1 MKLTELLLA
10 SMLMAMPLTT
20 AAQAKRNITMQDIE
34 KWQRITSRT
43 ISDNGKWIAVT
54 FTPWRGDSRI
64 ELHSADGKQCH
75 KYTPANSCHF
85 SSDTRHFIVKEV
97 PALALTDSLKLKK
110 AKNMPMDKLTIRNL
124 SDDGEW
130 QIDSLVDYRI
140 SETDEIIA
148 YKRQHKDS
156 ALIISNLDG
165 KELARLPKATSYA
178 FAKESP
184 ILHYTQKDT
193 IGDKN
198 PGLYLW
204 KKGEGTPTLIKE
216 GKGSFSSVT
225 FNEKG
230 DKLLF
235 LYCEN
240 AKENEKNSTLWLS
253 SEGRAAAEIVTATTN
268 GIPQGW
274 RISPHYRPWFSKDN
288 TRIYLGTAPAP
299 MQKDT
304 TILDSNRPNVQ
315 VWNWDEPVQ
324 YTVQKYNV
332 NSESKRSYTAL
343 YNIADKQ
350 LTQIADTALPNVQ
363 LPTHG
368 IGEWGILSTS
378 LPYSLPS
385 MWEGRTRHDYYK
397 VSLKTGERTPI
408 TAADY
413 TGYRLSSGNKYAIGY
428 NPTDSCWY
436 TINLKTEKNQ
446 LTRLTTPQ
454 SFTAWNEDNDM
465 PDYPDPHGY
474 AGWTKDDG
482 SVLLY
487 DRYDI
492 WAFHPEGTEKPIN
505 ITKNGRTSR
514 IRYRRVRTEHEETFI
529 DTKKASILAGFN
541 EADKTTLYYSSTLAS
556 PGNPKQLTEGKYRY
570 SNITKARKADKYIY
584 TRENT
589 ATFPDVWT
597 ADASLKKSRRMT
609 QGSKQQEPFIWNN
622 VELVTW
628 ESYEGVKL
636 EGLLFKPDNFDE
648 SKKYPMIVNFYER
661 SSEGMH
667 NYRIPQP
674 NRSTIDYSTYLSDGY
689 IIFNPDVRYGGGYPG
704 KNCYDC
710 VMSGIDKLLER
721 GYIDSTRL
729 GAQGHSW
736 GGYQVAYLATR
747 TDRFAAIESGAPV
760 VNMFSAYGG
769 IRWGSGRARSF
780 QYEHTQSRLG
790 GTPWSHPE
798 RYHESSP
805 LFEMD
810 KVKTPILIMHN
821 DQDGHVPWYQGIEYF
836 VALKRLGKPSWL
848 LNYTGEPHWPLKYP
862 NSVDFQIRMK
872 QFFDHYL
879 KGAPMPQWMKE
890 GVPAVKQPYE
900 LGY

>member
-1 MKLTELLLA
+1 MKLLKSLLA
-10 SMLMAMPLTT
+10 SMLIAMPLIATQ
-20 AAQAKRNITMQDIE
+20 AQRSITIQDVE
-34 KWQRITSRT
+34 KWERITSRS
-43 ISDNGKWIAVT
+43 ISDDGKWIAVT
-54 FTPWRGDSRI
+54 FTPWRGDSRV
-64 ELHSADGKQCH
+64 ELHSADSKEQH
-75 KYTPANSCHF
+75 KYSPANSYNF
-85 SSDTRHFIVKEV
+85 SASTKYFIVKEN

-110 AKNMPMDKLTIRNL
+110 SKKMPMDALTIRSL
-124 SDDGEW
+124 SNNSQW
-130 QIDSLVDYRI
+130 QIDSLIGYRI
-140 SETDEIIA
+140 SEADEIIA
-148 YKRQHKDS
+148 YQRQHKDS
-156 ALIISNLDG
+156 AVIISSLDG
-165 KELARLPKATSYA
+165 KELARLEKATSYA

-184 ILHYTQKDT
+184 TLHYTTKDT
-193 IGDKN
+193 VGDKL

-204 KKGEGTPTLIKE
+204 QKGETAPTLVKE
-216 GKGSFSSVT
+216 GKGSFSHVT

-235 LYCEN
+235 LYCEKS
-240 AKENEKNSTLWLS
+240 KESEENSTLWLYS
-253 SEGRAAAEIVTATTN
+253 NGCAAVEIVSKATA
-268 GIPQGW
+268 GIPEGW
-274 RISPHYRPWFSKDN
+274 RISPHFHPWFSKDCS
-288 TRIYLGTAPAP
+288 RIFLGTAPAP
-299 MQKDT
+299 LQKDT
-304 TILDSNRPNVQ
+304 TILESNRPNVQ

-332 NSESKRSYTAL
+332 NSESKRSYTAV
-343 YNIADKQ
+343 YNILGKQ

-363 LPTHG
+363 LPPQG
-368 IGEWGILSTS
+368 VGEWAILSTS
-378 LPYSLPS
+378 RPYSLAS

-397 VSLKTGERTPI
+397 VSLNTGKRTPI
-408 TAADY
+408 TSADY
-413 TGYRLSSGNKYAIGY
+413 SYYRLSSSNKYAIGY

-436 TINLKTEKNQ
+436 TVNLQTDKNQ
-446 LTRLTTPQ
+446 LTRLTTPRT
-454 SFTAWNEDNDM
+454 FTAWNEDNDM
-465 PDYPDPHGY
+465 PDYPDAHGY
-474 AGWTKDDG
+474 AGWTKDDN

-492 WAFHPEGTEKPIN
+492 WEFHPEGAKEPVN
-505 ITKNGRTSR
+505 ITKNGRTNR

-529 DTKKASILAGFN
+529 DTKKQSILTGFN
-541 EADKTTLYYSSTLAS
+541 EADKTTQYYSSKLSGPA
-556 PGNPKQLTEGKYRY
+556 NPKQLTEGEYRY
-570 SNITKARKADKYIY
+570 NSITKARKADKYIY

-589 ATFPDVWT
+589 KTFPDVW
-597 ADASLKKSRRMT
+597 AAEGSLKKGRQIT
-609 QGSKQQEPFIWNN
+609 HGIEQQKPFIWNN

-628 ESYEGVKL
+628 ESYDGIKL
-636 EGLLFKPDNFDE
+636 EGLLFKPDNFNE
-648 SKKYPMIVNFYER
+648 NKKYPMIVNFYER
-661 SSEGMH
+661 NSENMH

-674 NRSTIDYSTYLSDGY
+674 NRSTVDYSTYLSDGY

-704 KNCYDC
+704 KSCYNC

-747 TDRFAAIESGAPV
+747 TNRFAAIESGAPV

-769 IRWGSGRARSF
+769 IRWGSGKARSF

-810 KVKTPILIMHN
+810 KVNTPILIMHN

-848 LNYTGEPHWPLKYP
+848 LNYTGEPHWPTKYP

-879 KGAPMPQWMKE
+879 KGAPMPKWMKD